1 VDYIQASLWLS
12 ESTVIM
18 KGFKSISPVRFYK
31 RGYMHPNGFRLYFGN
46 PNSKLAM
53 VVASGETMQSLRNDQ
68 YLDAQILDWVLSQ
81 DGQVSRLD
89 LAVTEYVESELI
101 LLEDIEKWYLQERI
115 ESPLAKYGCK
125 TISSVSK
132 DAGVERQTIY
142 IGDIAKRGKRGIFR
156 AYDKGV
162 EMGIGN
168 EMVTRLELELKRENA
183 HATAKRLVESNDIAG
198 NFRAK
203 FNVKAD
209 EFNRLM
215 EADAV
220 TVTRGK
226 NQAKEAE
233 QDEINRRWDWLM
245 KQVAPALKQAISD
258 ERKRGNGDTRLIAFM
273 AEAGMLEDAR
283 KYATHLADA
292 KYRDKLERNE
302 LVPRSSG
309 KKEL

>member
-1 VDYIQASLWLS
+1 
-12 ESTVIM
+12 
-18 KGFKSISPVRFYK
+18 
-31 RGYMHPNGFRLYFGN
+31 
-46 PNSKLAM
+46 
-53 VVASGETMQSLRNDQ
+53 
-68 YLDAQILDWVLSQ
+68 
-81 DGQVSRLD
+81 
-89 LAVTEYVESELI
+89 
-101 LLEDIEKWYLQERI
+101 
-115 ESPLAKYGCK
+115 
-125 TISSVSK
+125 
-132 DAGVERQTIY
+132 
-142 IGDIAKRGKRGIFR
+142 
-156 AYDKGV
+156 
-162 EMGIGN
+162 
-168 EMVTRLELELKRENA
+168 
-183 HATAKRLVESNDIAG
+183 LVESNDIAG